1 MGPPLLCDIVP
12 MSFGKRPLSA
22 IFHQS
27 TRSLYMEEC
36 ILTQMAMKAARS
48 TGNQK
53 SATENVADF
62 ASWRESRDPVFG
74 VIGVSNQRLRPK

>member
-1 MGPPLLCDIVP
+1 
-12 MSFGKRPLSA
+12 
-22 IFHQS
+22 
-27 TRSLYMEEC
+27 MEEC
-36 ILTQMAMKAARS
+36 VLTQMAMKAARS